1 MAAHR
6 AMERTV
12 AEKKGG
18 DLKAFYMV
26 LGATAMIAVGAL
38 GWSALGGG
46 LSSAAMEPNASI
58 VFGEMEDLEAL
69 VAMATG
75 VERGD
80 PDAPITILEFG
91 DFQCPACRQFFSLVK
106 PQLDLAYVDEDVAR
120 FVFHDYPVVSAH
132 RYAFFAARGARCALD
147 QGEQYFWPFH
157 DQLFSQQPIWGAVP
171 PNELSPAAVG
181 NAFESYAGALGLD
194 VEDFA
199 ACLDSDR
206 HADVISANLRLG
218 IELGVSRTPTIFVSK
233 GGGSAIQVTRWN
245 EFEAYQS
252 VIDRMMEEDAGDG
265 I

>member
-1 MAAHR
+1 M
-6 AMERTV
+6 

-18 DLKAFYMV
+18 DLKAFYLV
-26 LGATAMIAVGAL
+26 LGATAVIAVGAL

-46 LSSAAMEPNASI
+46 LSSAAMEPIASI
-58 VFGEMEDLEAL
+58 VLGEIEDLEAL

-91 DFQCPACRQFFSLVK
+91 DFQCPACQQFFAVVK
-106 PQLDLAYVDEDVAR
+106 PQLDLAYVDEGVAR

-132 RYAFFAARGARCALD
+132 PYAFLAARGARCALD
-147 QGEQYFWPFH
+147 QGEEYFWPFH
-157 DQLFSQQPIWGAVP
+157 DQLFSQQSTWSASQRP
-171 PNELSPAAVG
+171 PTDI
-181 NAFESYAGALGLD
+181 FESYAGALGLD

-233 GGGSAIQVTRWN
+233 GGGSAIRVTRWN